1 MGEFIVRI
9 LATIGTND
17 TKFITKKIYVKATN
31 YKTKIKILCGAMGYV
46 LWAGKEICRQAGR
59 DGKV

>member
-1 MGEFIVRI
+1 MEEFIVRI

-17 TKFITKKIYVKATN
+17 TKFITKKSTEKATN
-31 YKTKIKILCGAMGYV
+31 YKIKMKILCGAMGYV
-46 LWAGKEICRQAGR
+46 LSAGKGICRQAGR